1 MTIQADVS
9 VYPLRTT
16 RLGPSINRFTE
27 ELRRKNVTVRVGE
40 MSTALSGEVGDVFA
54 AVGDAF
60 ARAADA
66 ADIVLVLKASNACP
80 TNDPAPAGQ
89 TAADAGE
96 R

>member
-1 MTIQADVS
+1 MTIQAEVS

-16 RLGPSINRFTE
+16 RMAPGIERFVE
-27 ELRRKNVTVRVGE
+27 QLRRKNVTVHVGE

-80 TNDPAPAGQ
+80 TDDPAAAGQ
-89 TAADAGE
+89 TAAGPGE